1 MDRQTRSKY
10 MGTLTIP
17 KWLSYRSY
25 RTPSEYRSILTNERS
40 HETIFLE
47 DESSRVWSLLEDG
60 DTDITHLTNRVVEE
74 GIDVSPAE
82 LRDFIEQLIDDQ
94 MLLDTNQTGSNF
106 ERIPKAPPTTERLE
120 NSTLLSEMRPFMTWL
135 VENGFLYSVH
145 WEITWRCNEKC
156 IHCYNPGA
164 AHFDD
169 EKHSRDT
176 DELSLEQ
183 VKSVLADLK
192 KIGVAKIT
200 FSGGD
205 PFVRKDIFEILEAAR
220 GMGFVVDVYT
230 NALLL
235 KPKAMDKLLSLY
247 PSCVGVSVYS
257 ANSDTHDAITKVP
270 GSFDKSTKALKRLN
284 QAGVR
289 TAMKAIQ
296 MRQTVHG
303 WRDTQKLAHDLGAGA
318 EIDFSLTAG
327 ADGAEAPLDHAI
339 TDLKQLIIVALSP
352 DSPLYVG
359 SIDSGFNTIVRD
371 PDYSV
376 CGAGISSIG
385 IDPEGS
391 VVPCLS
397 LPLVSGS
404 LKTESITEIWGT
416 RNQLVHNNSEP
427 STQLPLTEDVA
438 AVKSEDSDSVLARWS
453 QISLKDYREC
463 GTHDRC
469 VWCQRCPGMSM
480 SETGNPLN
488 PSSTNCRTA
497 AARMLAASLSL
508 SGVTRSEA
516 CEMFNLSETFGSQ
529 ADEYIHPTS
538 PQRNENS
545 CSQFDP
551 RKTGLEAIG
560 CGSCGDDCHSSSEID
575 LSNLITSTERRGLEA
590 MAEANRL
597 TNELGLTDVV
607 GRENFIRQ

>member
-1 MDRQTRSKY
+1 

-40 HETIFLE
+40 HETVFLE
-47 DESSRVWSLLEDG
+47 DESSFIWSLLEDG
-60 DTDITHLTNRVVEE
+60 DTDIKQLANRVVEE
-74 GIDVSPAE
+74 CIDVSYDE
-82 LRDFIEQLIDDQ
+82 LRDFIDQLIDDQ
-94 MLLDTNQTGSNF
+94 MLLDTDKNGSDL
-106 ERIPKAPPTTERLE
+106 ERIQKAPPTTETLE
-120 NSTLLSEMRPFMTWL
+120 NSILLSEMRPFMTWL

-164 AHFDD
+164 AHFDG
-169 EKHSRDT
+169 EQHNRDT

-183 VKSVLADLK
+183 VKSVLVDLK

-205 PFVRKDIFEILEAAR
+205 PFVRKDMFQILETAR
-220 GMGFVVDVYT
+220 GLGFVVDVYT

-235 KPKAMDKLLSLY
+235 KPKAIDKLLSLY
-247 PSCVGVSVYS
+247 PSCVGISVYS
-257 ANSDTHDAITKVP
+257 ANADTHDDITKVP
-270 GSFDKSTKALKRLN
+270 GSFKKSVEALTQLN

-303 WRDTQKLAHDLGAGA
+303 WHDTQELAHDLGAGA
-318 EIDFSLTAG
+318 EIDFGLTAG
-327 ADGAEAPLDHAI
+327 TDGAQAPLDHAI

-352 DSPLYVG
+352 DSPLFVG
-359 SIDSGFNTIVRD
+359 SKDAGFNAIVRD
-371 PDYSV
+371 PEHSV

-404 LKTESITEIWGT
+404 LKTESIIEIWNARHTGLT
-416 RNQLVHNNSEP
+416 NCSEP
-427 STQLPLTEDVA
+427 STQLPWGEDVA
-438 AVKSEDSDSVLARWS
+438 AIKSKDSESVLARWS

-516 CEMFNLSETFGSQ
+516 CELFNLSEAFGSQ
-529 ADEYIHPTS
+529 ADKYIHPASLQT
-538 PQRNENS
+538 NNS
-545 CSQFDP
+545 SCKQFDP

-560 CGSCGDDCHSSSEID
+560 CGSCGDNYHSGSEID
-575 LSNLITSTERRGLEA
+575 SSNLITSTERRGSEA
-590 MAEANRL
+590 IAEANRL
-597 TNELGLTDVV
+597 TTELGLSDLVS
-607 GRENFIRQ
+607 RKNFI

>member
-1 MDRQTRSKY
+1 
-10 MGTLTIP
+10 MGKLVIP
-17 KWLSYRSY
+17 KWVSYRSY
-25 RTPSEYRSILTNERS
+25 ALPDEFRSILTNERI

-47 DESSRVWSLLEDG
+47 GQSSKIWSYLEDG
-60 DTDITHLTNRVVEE
+60 DTDLEIVVDRAR
-74 GIDVSPAE
+74 GDDIDVSPDE
-82 LRDFIEQLIDDQ
+82 IQEFIDQLINDQ
-94 MLLDTNQTGSNF
+94 LLLDADKHNSDPI
-106 ERIPKAPPTTERLE
+106 RLPKAPPAAERLE
-120 NSTLLSEMRPFMTWL
+120 NSTLLSEMRPFMSWL

-164 AHFDD
+164 AHFEG
-169 EKHSRDT
+169 EKHNRET
-176 DELSLEQ
+176 DELNLDEI
-183 VKSVLADLK
+183 KSVLVDLK

-289 TAMKAIQ
+289 TAMKAVQ

-318 EIDFSLTAG
+318 EIDFGLTAG
-327 ADGAEAPLDHAI
+327 ADGAQAPLDHAI
-339 TDLKQLIIVALSP
+339 TDFKHLIIVALSP

-359 SIDSGFNTIVRD
+359 SKYTGFNSIIRD
-371 PDYSV
+371 PENSV

-404 LKTESITEIWGT
+404 LKEQSIVDIWNARNRKFTAANESSDQPSLNEELEAI
-416 RNQLVHNNSEP
+416 RSAEP
-427 STQLPLTEDVA
+427 E
-438 AVKSEDSDSVLARWS
+438 SVLARWS
-453 QISLKDYREC
+453 QITLKDYREC

-469 VWCQRCPGMSM
+469 IWCQRCPGMSM

-508 SGVTRSEA
+508 SGVTHSEA
-516 CEMFNLSETFGSQ
+516 CELFDLSHSFGSQ
-529 ADEYIHPTS
+529 ADEYVPPVLHQKS
-538 PQRNENS
+538 DQSGGR
-545 CSQFDP
+545 FDP
-551 RKTGLEAIG
+551 REAGLKAIG
-560 CGSCGDDCHSSSEID
+560 CGSCGDGCNSGAEID
-575 LSNLITSTERRGLEA
+575 LSSLITSTEHRGSEA
-590 MAEANRL
+590 IAEANRL
-597 TNELGLTDVV
+597 ADELGISSFLHRD
-607 GRENFIRQ
+607 NFIRQ